1 MRVLCSASAIS
12 ESFTASSAVATYYV
26 DTSAYFGANIRI
38 AFRHY
43 NVTDMFSVN
52 LDAVEVLGAD
62 GGEHPTEPPAEP
74 TETPE
79 DPTEPPA
86 EPTEVPEDPTE
97 PPAEPTEA
105 PEDPT
110 EAPTDPTP
118 TPAPVPGTGAAAL
131 SSLGIAALISGCGA
145 VLFRK
150 R

>member
-1 MRVLCSASAIS
+1 
-12 ESFTASSAVATYYV
+12 
-26 DTSAYFGANIRI
+26 
-38 AFRHY
+38 
-43 NVTDMFSVN
+43 MFSVN

-74 TETPE
+74 TEAPE

-97 PPAEPTEA
+97 APA
-105 PEDPT
+105 
-110 EAPTDPTP
+110 DPTP
-118 TPAPVPGTGAAAL
+118 PPAPVPGTGAAAL

-150 R
+150 QES